1 MNFPQAIASAFGHY
15 FDMAGRAPRSEYWY
29 FTLFMFVVGLT
40 MDVLDFALWPG
51 NRWGLLGTIFGLA
64 TLLPS
69 VSVSVRRLHDVGRT
83 GWWLLIAFTVIG
95 IIPLLVWAVQKGD
108 DGDNDYGADPLA
120 HLQTA

>member
-1 MNFPQAIASAFGHY
+1 MNFPQSIASAFSHY

-40 MDVLDFALWPG
+40 MDLLDFALLPG
-51 NRWGLLGTIFGLA
+51 QWGLFGTIFSLA

-69 VSVSVRRLHDVGRT
+69 VSVSVRRLHDIGRT

-95 IIPLLVWAVQKGD
+95 IVLLLVWAVRRGD
-108 DGDNDYGADPLA
+108 DGDNDYGEDPLA
-120 HLQTA
+120 PLQAA